1 MFYTALMIMTTIIIG
16 LFIIIGIVNITTN
29 TIIKTSNR
37 RTKKSLKNSIDKA
50 NEAIRN
56 YELRKNN

>member
-1 MFYTALMIMTTIIIG
+1 MTTIIIG